1 MLLECCGHEVLTAFS
16 GVEAIE
22 VARLHQ
28 PDAIFLDI
36 GLPGMNGYEVASRLR
51 EEGYC
56 EKALMVALSGYGQ
69 EEDRRRSKAAGFDH
83 HLVKPVDI
91 DVVIKLLAG
100 APAPTS
106 AGPNPTGKTMPVR
119 VDGRGH

>member
-1 MLLECCGHEVLTAFS
+1 MLLECFGHEVLTAFS

-69 EEDRRRSKAAGFDH
+69 EEDRRCREQ
-83 HLVKPVDI
+83 
-91 DVVIKLLAG
+91 
-100 APAPTS
+100 PASIITWSSPLIST
-106 AGPNPTGKTMPVR
+106 
-119 VDGRGH
+119 